1 LLRQHVAQ
9 RRLSSAHCR
18 FPRGIIRRHEM
29 LGKAA
34 KAQGILGLN
43 SIGGRAEVMLNP
55 HPPILLLFQKKIL
68 ADIG

>member
-1 LLRQHVAQ
+1 
-9 RRLSSAHCR
+9 
-18 FPRGIIRRHEM
+18 M

-43 SIGGRAEVMLNP
+43 SIGGGAEVMLNP
-55 HPPILLLFQKKIL
+55 HPTILLLFQKKIL